1 MRAGPPV
8 KKNRF
13 LREFTLARAEKWKE
27 MVYKV
32 GKREKSKN
40 I

>member
-1 MRAGPPV
+1 MNRAPNCRTSA
-8 KKNRF
+8 K
-13 LREFTLARAEKWKE
+13 AEKWKE

-32 GKREKSKN
+32 GKREKSKK